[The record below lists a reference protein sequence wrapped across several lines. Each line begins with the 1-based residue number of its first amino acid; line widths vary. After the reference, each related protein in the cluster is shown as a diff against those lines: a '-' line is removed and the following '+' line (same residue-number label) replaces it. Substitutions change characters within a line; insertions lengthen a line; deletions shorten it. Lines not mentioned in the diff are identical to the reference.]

1 MSRAVPVPR
10 PAEGRYSDS
19 VATRRRTTLL
29 IGLVALSRA
38 LILEIGAIAFVYLPK
53 AYPMLVPGYSP
64 ARGGFWFNVLLAP
77 WAHWDGYWYLSIA
90 RFGYAVKESAAFFPL
105 YPLLVHVLGDN
116 LIVALLLST
125 VAFAAGSWVL
135 YQLAAE
141 EAGKRAAWFAVV
153 ALAFFPVSYYFT
165 SAYPEALVLV
175 LSTASLLMARRGRF
189 GWAAVLAGITS
200 AASVYGVLLAVPIVL
215 YMWRRRRP
223 LTSYLWVAAVP
234 AGVIGFMVKLYFTFN
249 NPLMFK
255 AVQHPYWGR
264 RFIMPWLTLYQ
275 GVRQA
280 YVFFRNFSSYPH
292 LFSLGAPGN
301 TISNVWNIV
310 FFAFGVFLLIIGR
323 RYLSWPLWCYSA
335 LVLTVPFLYP
345 ASGVPFMSAPRFL
358 LAGSP
363 LFIVLGGYIM
373 ERPWALRIYMAA
385 SLLIGAL
392 LISLF
397 ATYHWVA

>member
-116 LIVALLLST
+116 LSVALLLST

-189 GWAAVLAGITS
+189 GWA
-200 AASVYGVLLAVPIVL
+200 
-215 YMWRRRRP
+215 R
-223 LTSYLWVAAVP
+223 LW
-234 AGVIGFMVKLYFTFN
+234 
-249 NPLMFK
+249 
-255 AVQHPYWGR
+255 
-264 RFIMPWLTLYQ
+264 
-275 GVRQA
+275 
-280 YVFFRNFSSYPH
+280 
-292 LFSLGAPGN
+292 GA
-301 TISNVWNIV
+301 
-310 FFAFGVFLLIIGR
+310 R
-323 RYLSWPLWCYSA
+323 
-335 LVLTVPFLYP
+335 
-345 ASGVPFMSAPRFL
+345 
-358 LAGSP
+358 
-363 LFIVLGGYIM
+363 
-373 ERPWALRIYMAA
+373 
-385 SLLIGAL
+385 
-392 LISLF
+392 
-397 ATYHWVA
+397 